1 MQEDIK
7 ELTLEIS
14 AQIIKLAGQGN
25 DIEENKKRVLDNIQN
40 RKSICKISR
49 TNRKSRRKNRRTRKR
64 ILW

>member
-25 DIEENKKRVLDNIQN
+25 DIEENKKRV
-40 RKSICKISR
+40 
-49 TNRKSRRKNRRTRKR
+49 
-64 ILW
+64 